1 VFFNTLIVKI
11 EKAKEMKVTHIF
23 LFVLAIVITTSCSEE
38 NTSTPAT
45 KAPATYTFERNG
57 QSTVSFTGQTTRI
70 KMAEELASAMK
81 NFSVSEER
89 LLEMFRNEKLSGGDA
104 DPFSDAELNNA
115 TKSIKSKT
123 AASRDYFSSN
133 ATAASL
139 IKADF
144 ESWMAKQVAEVFPN
158 QNVAAAPGVA
168 GQIADGTATRY
179 VNGQGLEYDQMVVKS
194 LIGALMTDQVL
205 NHYLSTSVLDEAG
218 NRADNDADVPAS
230 GQNYTTMEHKWDE
243 AYGYLYGTSQDP
255 ADPNATIGTDDNFL
269 NKYIGRM
276 ENDPDFNGV
285 AADIFDAFKLGRA
298 AIVEKD
304 YNLRDEQAQIIREKI
319 SEMIAVRAV
328 YYLEQGKFA
337 LENQQIGTAFHDLS
351 EGYGFIYSLQFTR
364 RPDSGQPYF
373 TKAEVDAFLTD
384 LLDDGPNGLWDVEP
398 ATLSGMAEEIAARF
412 SFSVE
417 EAGS

>member
-38 NTSTPAT
+38 NTSTPAVE
-45 KAPATYTFERNG
+45 APATYTFERNG

-70 KMAEELASAMK
+70 KMAEELTSAMK

-194 LIGALMTDQVL
+194 LIGALMTDQAL
-205 NHYLSTSVLDEAG
+205 NQYLSTSVLDEAG

-243 AYGYLYGTSQDP
+243 AYGYLYGTSRIRLIRMRRSVR
-255 ADPNATIGTDDNFL
+255 TI
-269 NKYIGRM
+269 
-276 ENDPDFNGV
+276 
-285 AADIFDAFKLGRA
+285 IF
-298 AIVEKD
+298 
-304 YNLRDEQAQIIREKI
+304 
-319 SEMIAVRAV
+319 
-328 YYLEQGKFA
+328 
-337 LENQQIGTAFHDLS
+337 
-351 EGYGFIYSLQFTR
+351 
-364 RPDSGQPYF
+364 
-373 TKAEVDAFLTD
+373 
-384 LLDDGPNGLWDVEP
+384 
-398 ATLSGMAEEIAARF
+398 
-412 SFSVE
+412 
-417 EAGS
+417 